1 MLDVEREVRAALT
14 EAAASAN
21 RCRTRFEFAVR
32 PDLTIRTDAQR
43 FRTALA
49 AMVAHAAAQA
59 PTGRVLVT
67 ATRHGGRIQVTVGDD
82 GSGADRAV
90 QAAALREVESLI
102 AMQGGTLEIIPQP
115 GEGTRLVARWPD
127 ALREPASATES
138 PAMDSSPPETMTREP
153 DVARAPQNE
162 FSH

>member
-1 MLDVEREVRAALT
+1 LLDVEREVRAALT
-14 EAAASAN
+14 DAAASASGW
-21 RCRTRFEFAVR
+21 RTRFEFAVR
-32 PDLTIRTDAQR
+32 PDLTTRTDVQR
-43 FRTALA
+43 FRTALT

-102 AMQGGTLEIIPQP
+102 AMQGGTLEIVAQP
-115 GEGTRLVARWPD
+115 GEGTRLIARWPD

-138 PAMDSSPPETMTREP
+138 SAIESSPPETKARDP